1 MKLEGDTNEILEGP
15 VPAPH
20 FRAGLVAEYSEWLM
34 DLHEQQGQRDKL
46 LAELEYHIFALSPS
60 FQKTKFYRSTPI
72 R

>member
-1 MKLEGDTNEILEGP
+1 
-15 VPAPH
+15 
-20 FRAGLVAEYSEWLM
+20 M